1 MGRMKLRLC
10 AVSSKLEDNFSDNNA
25 MLSRQPGRY
34 LGINQHDEARRSAS
48 ERVEEEAV
56 NL

>member
-1 MGRMKLRLC
+1 MGRVKLRLC

-25 MLSRQPGRY
+25 VLSRQPGRCP
-34 LGINQHDEARRSAS
+34 GTNQHDEARWSAL